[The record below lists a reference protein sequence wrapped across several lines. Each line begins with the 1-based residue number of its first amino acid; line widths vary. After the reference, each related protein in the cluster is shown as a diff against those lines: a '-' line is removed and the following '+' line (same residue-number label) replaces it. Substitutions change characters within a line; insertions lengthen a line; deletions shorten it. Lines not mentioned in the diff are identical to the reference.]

1 MSNSSRQYHL
11 RIGMALARHFAKE
24 GFIVHFLQSSSSPS
38 VYIKLDYGAA
48 STIRISDH
56 RSKDNLDY
64 RFNLMIGMDDNQ
76 LLLHKQSLPVPKY
89 PRLFFTE
96 PDIHK
101 LILAVKLQRDKKILE
116 CDSYPA
122 LVNWYKK
129 KFNEQRR
136 VPHRFASKCDQITP

>member
-1 MSNSSRQYHL
+1 MTTSSRQHHL
-11 RIGMALARHFAKE
+11 RIGMALARHFARE

-56 RSKDNLDY
+56 RSKENLDY
-64 RFNLMIGMDDNQ
+64 RFNLMIGMDENQ
-76 LLLHKQSLPVPKY
+76 LLRHKQSLPVPKY
-89 PRLFFTE
+89 PRLFFIE
-96 PDIHK
+96 PDIQK

-116 CDSYPA
+116 CESYPA

-129 KFNEQRR
+129 KFYEQKRF
-136 VPHRFASKCDQITP
+136 PHRFASKCDQITP